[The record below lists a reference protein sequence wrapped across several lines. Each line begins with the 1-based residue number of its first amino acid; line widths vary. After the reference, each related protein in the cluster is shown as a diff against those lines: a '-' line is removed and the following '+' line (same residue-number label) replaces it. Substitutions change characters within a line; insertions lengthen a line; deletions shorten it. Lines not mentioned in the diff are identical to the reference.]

1 MNLAV
6 LPKIPLIRAGV
17 YFACSFTDQRGGD
30 SSWAKGEGAEE
41 GGRIQET
48 AKEAAEHHLSVD
60 KETLPPVNLLRLL
73 QRTTTSHKEMR
84 KVTKEHS
91 SLCVNV
97 PRVRHLAVSVALG
110 S

>member
-1 MNLAV
+1 MRHSKKKQTPLH
-6 LPKIPLIRAGV
+6 LSCSKIPLIRAGV

-60 KETLPPVNLLRLL
+60 KETLPPVNLHLGCY
-73 QRTTTSHKEMR
+73 KEPQQA
-84 KVTKEHS
+84 TKK
-91 SLCVNV
+91 
-97 PRVRHLAVSVALG
+97 
-110 S
+110 